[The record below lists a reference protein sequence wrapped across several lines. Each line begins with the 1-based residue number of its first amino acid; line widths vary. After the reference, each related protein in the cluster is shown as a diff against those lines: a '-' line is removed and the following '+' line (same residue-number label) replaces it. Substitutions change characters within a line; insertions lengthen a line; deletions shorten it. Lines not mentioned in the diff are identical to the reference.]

1 MPKTWDSPKWQN
13 FAKSGHSGRTEAVSF
28 DQNAGRQKI
37 RVLVGGP
44 HVPPFS
50 LSIYLYSQQKTNL
63 YFKRNS
69 RTEAVWPDEN
79 CQMSIKAAQKCFH

>member
-1 MPKTWDSPKWQN
+1 MQPTKINILKICLRLEIRQ
-13 FAKSGHSGRTEAVSF
+13 SGKILPNLVTVAARRPCRLTRMRGVK
-28 DQNAGRQKI
+28 KI

-69 RTEAVWPDEN
+69 RTEAV
-79 CQMSIKAAQKCFH
+79 